1 MTVKELEKALLGK
14 YPVECKGIKYTR
26 VVRISFELFREFETD
41 EDHVTYT
48 ATLADKC
55 GHSEVTVL
63 GKDVQRC
70 VN

>member
-1 MTVKELEKALLGK
+1 MTVTELKEALLK
-14 YPVECKGIKYTR
+14 KCPVECKGIEYEK

-41 EDHVTYT
+41 EDHITYT

-63 GKDVQRC
+63 GKDVQSC
-70 VN
+70 AD

>member
-1 MTVKELEKALLGK
+1 MTVKELKDALLEK
-14 YPVECKGIKYTR
+14 CPVECKGIKYTR

-41 EDHVTYT
+41 EHHITYT

>member
-1 MTVKELEKALLGK
+1 MTVKELKEALLGR
-14 YPVECKGIKYTR
+14 YPVECKGIVYAR
-26 VVRISFELFREFETD
+26 VVRVSFELFREFETD
-41 EDHVTYT
+41 EDHITYT

-70 VN
+70 TN

>member
-1 MTVKELEKALLGK
+1 MTVTELKESMLKK
-14 YPVECKGIKYTR
+14 CPVVYKGIKYEK

-41 EDHVTYT
+41 EDHITYT

-63 GKDVQRC
+63 GKDVQSC
-70 VN
+70 AD